1 MGKRFFPALNSKLL
15 FFLERRSLS
24 MKKCVGFIVICLL
37 ALTVFSANAGE
48 IKVGIY
54 GTLTGTD
61 TDVNGMSYGPKDSL
75 TYVNEKFGG
84 VMGHK
89 YVSVLLDGK
98 NQIPEEVKVFKR
110 LVDVEN
116 VVVVNGW
123 STGGT
128 KALRDQINTLVKVP
142 FQAQSLS
149 SDVLDPV
156 KYPYIF
162 LVGPTYEDQVIIAM
176 NWAKQKGAKTFAFLH
191 ADIEYGRAPCR
202 NAVEQKIPDKLG
214 IKVLAD
220 IEYPGV
226 SLDLTPQLLRLKDL
240 NPDYVYIQD
249 SVNNTIKVLR
259 DAAKVGVPA
268 AKFIGNCYDFSHII
282 HETLGKDGEGFK
294 AIQINAD
301 WGENIPMMKEIEEF
315 AKKHEI
321 AKKDTYYMKGWVQ
334 GKIIHGAVS
343 RVLKK
348 TGGKIPEIGQF
359 RTMVRDEWEKLE
371 NFDTGGGTPP
381 LTYKDHQGHT
391 QARILEIKGGKYGPI
406 SDWIKTK

>member
-1 MGKRFFPALNSKLL
+1 MKRLIGFLILVFLGLL
-15 FFLERRSLS
+15 
-24 MKKCVGFIVICLL
+24 VI
-37 ALTVFSANAGE
+37 SAHAGE
-48 IKVGIY
+48 IPVGIY
-54 GTLTGTD
+54 GTLTGPD
-61 TDVNGMSYGPKDSL
+61 TDVNGMSYGPKDYL

-84 VMGHK
+84 VIGHK
-89 YVSVLLDGK
+89 YIPVLLDGK

-110 LVDVEN
+110 LVDVEK

-142 FQAQSLS
+142 FQGQSLS
-149 SDVLDPV
+149 IDVLDPV

-162 LVGPTYEDQVIIAM
+162 LLGPVYEDQVIIGM

-191 ADIEYGRAPCR
+191 ADIEYGRAPVR
-202 NAVEQKIPDKLG
+202 NAIEQKIPEKLG
-214 IKVLAD
+214 LKVLAD
-220 IEYPGV
+220 IEYAVGSV
-226 SLDLTPQLLRLKDL
+226 DLTPQLLRIKEL

-249 SVNNTIKVLR
+249 SAGNTIKILR
-259 DAAKVGVPA
+259 DAAKVGVSA
-268 AKFIGNCYDFSHII
+268 SKFFGNNYNFLFII
-282 HETLGKDGEGFK
+282 PGTLGKDAEGFK
-294 AIQINAD
+294 ALQINAD

-315 AKKHEI
+315 EKKYKIE
-321 AKKDTYYMKGWVQ
+321 KKDTYYTKGWVQ
-334 GKIIHGAVS
+334 GKIIHEVVS

-348 TGGKIPEIGQF
+348 TGGKIPEIAQF
-359 RTMVRDEWEKLE
+359 RMMVRDEWVKLE

-391 QARILEIKGGKYGPI
+391 QARILEIKGGKFIPV